1 LTVKMRYDT
10 FRLLESMKARIFT
23 WFFSCVTPAM
33 MIPSVTLAC
42 AVCVPGVND
51 PVADAFN
58 WSVLFLMVMPY
69 LVVGS
74 IAGGLFYAH
83 RRAAKREG
91 PESAQPV
98 DHLAWNQ
105 KESGR

>member
-1 LTVKMRYDT
+1 MRYDT

-23 WFFSCVTPAM
+23 WFLSCVTAAM
-33 MIPSVTLAC
+33 MIPPVTLAC

-74 IAGGLFYAH
+74 IAGGFFFAH
-83 RRAAKREG
+83 RRGGEG
-91 PESAQPV
+91 EGAGTAPPV
-98 DHLAWNQ
+98 DHLGLEP
-105 KESGR
+105 K

>member
-1 LTVKMRYDT
+1 
-10 FRLLESMKARIFT
+10 MKAKIFSR
-23 WFFSCVTPAM
+23 FLGCVTATL

-42 AVCVPGVND
+42 AVCVPGAND

-83 RRAAKREG
+83 RRGAKRDE

-98 DHLAWNQ
+98 AHLAWHQ